1 MSKQPDSARTRR
13 PRVPRSVTG
22 SARLVREPGKPTSG
36 TAHVRQQMRR
46 KPDTRRPPVKK
57 ARGASR
63 KRANS
68 DVSLRAFAFGLI
80 LVLGA
85 LGISQP
91 LHQWWTMQ
99 REYKSLVYQIEQAEK
114 KNQDLQ
120 EQIDRWADKAYVASQ
135 ARARLGYVMLGETQ
149 YAVVDPGE
157 DAILPAAATPAHK
170 DGPARPWYLTVAD
183 TVDAAAEP
191 IEKPNVEPLDE
202 EPETSEEGQ

>member
-1 MSKQPDSARTRR
+1 MSKQPDSPRTRR

-22 SARLVREPGKPTSG
+22 SARSQRQTPRPVSRTVRG
-36 TAHVRQQMRR
+36 RQQPHRNPNDR
-46 KPDTRRPPVKK
+46 ESSVRAV
-57 ARGASR
+57 RGPSR
-63 KRANS
+63 KRATP
-68 DVSLRAFAFGLI
+68 DISLRAFAFGLI
-80 LVLGA
+80 LVLGV

-120 EQIDRWADKAYVASQ
+120 EQIDRWADKSYVASQ
-135 ARARLGYVMLGETQ
+135 ARARLGYVMRGETQ
-149 YAVVDPGE
+149 YAVVDPGD

-170 DGPARPWYLTVAD
+170 DGPPRPWYLTVAD

-191 IEKPNVEPLDE
+191 IEEPNVEPLDE
-202 EPETSEEGQ
+202 APETSEEGQ